1 MRYTKKEPDKSVEAA
16 QWDGTAAGAE
26 MVINNVGTGR
36 FAINKWKD
44 RYVVIELGGSETLRL
59 EKGDWLILHQEG
71 PPSVMDDKTF
81 RKNYGPAEPP
91 VSIPTCWPV
100 HPAPSESTLWWW
112 DNGKFTNGT
121 HTLTFTIV

>member
-1 MRYTKKEPDKSVEAA
+1 MRYTKKEPDNSVEAV

-36 FAINKWKD
+36 FAINQWKD
-44 RYVVIELGGSETLRL
+44 RYVVIELGGSETLKM

-81 RKNYGPAEPP
+81 RQNYENGPP
-91 VSIPTCWPV
+91 VLIPTNWTPV
-100 HPAPSESTLWWW
+100 PPRMPSDFFWTRSR
-112 DNGKFTNGT
+112 
-121 HTLTFTIV
+121 TFTI